1 MPANGVSGEIDP
13 FGRNGVGSSPIAER
27 NSVPAYA
34 EKLAWLESL
43 EAPGSGPSDQRGR
56 KLAKRAWAS
65 LWPKVLAIIIVLAI
79 WQIIHISGWKKD
91 IFPGPG
97 ATLANLGDQLKA
109 GLLWHAI
116 ATTLERAVIGFGLA
130 VLTGAVT
137 GALVSRIGP
146 LRAAFGSL
154 ITGLQTMPS
163 IAWFP
168 FAIILFGIS
177 TTAIL
182 FVIVLGAAPSI
193 ANGLIAGV
201 DYTPPILLRAGATMG
216 LRRLSLYRHLILPA
230 SLPAMVAGLRQGW
243 AFAWRSLMAG
253 ELLVIIANQPSL
265 GVLLSTDQDQAD
277 MQSATAIIIVILLIG
292 IFVHT
297 LFSMA
302 DRAIRR
308 RWGLV
313 GSS

>member
-1 MPANGVSGEIDP
+1 MAADN
-13 FGRNGVGSSPIAER
+13 RA
-27 NSVPAYA
+27 SVPAYE

-43 EAPGSGPSDQRGR
+43 EVESPQDQRGR
-56 KLAKRAWAS
+56 RLASRAWAG
-65 LWPKVLAIIIVLAI
+65 LWPIALAIIIVLGI
-79 WQIIHISGWKKD
+79 WELVHLSGWRKE

-97 ATLANLGDQLKA
+97 GTLANLGDQLKT

-116 ATTLERAVIGFGLA
+116 ATTGERAVIGFGLA
-130 VLTGAVT
+130 AGIGAVI
-137 GALVSRIGP
+137 GALVSRIRP
-146 LRAAFGSL
+146 LRAAVGSL

-168 FAIILFGIS
+168 FAIILFGINTS
-177 TTAIL
+177 AIL

-201 DYTPPILLRAGATMG
+201 DYTPPLLLKAGAMMG
-216 LRRLSLYRHLILPA
+216 LRRISLYRHLILPA
-230 SLPAMVAGLRQGW
+230 SLPAVVAGLRQGW

-265 GVLLSTDQDQAD
+265 GVLLSNDQDQAD
-277 MQSATAIIIVILLIG
+277 MQSATAIIIVILILG
-292 IFVHT
+292 ILVHT
-297 LFSMA
+297 LFSAA

-308 RWGLV
+308 RWGLT
-313 GSS
+313 GNI

>member
-1 MPANGVSGEIDP
+1 MAVSNP
-13 FGRNGVGSSPIAER
+13 GSR
-27 NSVPAYA
+27 PAYA
-34 EKLAWLESL
+34 ERLAWLEAL
-43 EAPGSGPSDQRGR
+43 DTEPQAGQRGR
-56 KLAKRAWAS
+56 RLASRAWAAF
-65 LWPKVLAIIIVLAI
+65 WPKALAIVIVLAV
-79 WQIIHISGWKKD
+79 WELIHVSGWKKE

-97 ATLANLGDQLKA
+97 ATLANLWDQLHT

-116 ATTLERAVIGFGLA
+116 ATTAGRAVVGFGLA
-130 VLTGAVT
+130 VLIGAVI
-137 GALVSRIGP
+137 GALVSRIAP
-146 LRAAFGSL
+146 LRAAVGSL

-201 DYTPPILLRAGATMG
+201 DYTPPLLLKAGKMMG
-216 LRRLSLYRHLILPA
+216 LRRLSLYWHLILPA
-230 SLPAMVAGLRQGW
+230 SLPAFVAGMRQGW

-277 MQSATAIIIVILLIG
+277 MQSATAIIIVILILG
-292 IFVHT
+292 ILVHT
-297 LFSMA
+297 LFSLA

-308 RWGLV
+308 RWGLTGTV
-313 GSS
+313 

>member
-1 MPANGVSGEIDP
+1 MAANNP
-13 FGRNGVGSSPIAER
+13 GSL
-27 NSVPAYA
+27 PAYA
-34 EKLAWLESL
+34 ERLAWLEATDTESQ
-43 EAPGSGPSDQRGR
+43 ADQRGR
-56 KLAKRAWAS
+56 RPSILAVRAWAAF
-65 LWPKVLAIIIVLAI
+65 WPKALAIIIVLAV
-79 WQIIHISGWKKD
+79 WQLIHVSGWKKV

-97 ATLANLGDQLKA
+97 ATLANLWDQLQT

-116 ATTLERAVIGFGLA
+116 ATTAGRAVIGFGLA
-130 VLTGAVT
+130 VAIGAAI
-137 GALVSRIGP
+137 GALVSRIAP
-146 LRAAFGSL
+146 LRAAVGSL

-168 FAIILFGIS
+168 FAIILFGIT

-201 DYTPPILLRAGATMG
+201 DYTPPLLLKAGKMMG
-216 LRRLSLYRHLILPA
+216 LRRLSLYWHLILPA
-230 SLPAMVAGLRQGW
+230 SLPAFVAGMRQGW

-277 MQSATAIIIVILLIG
+277 MQSATAIIIVILALG

-297 LFSMA
+297 LFSVA

-308 RWGLV
+308 RWGLTGTV
-313 GSS
+313 